1 MLKRT
6 VSLFLRL
13 QTNYPMK
20 CPACN
25 TLELVKTER
34 QGFDIDYCPS
44 CRGIWFERGELDK
57 ILSKLN
63 QMDLS
68 TEGSTKSEQKQA
80 ELHSKEHSA
89 IMDSIQQSKELHNLH
104 KHGGK
109 HHWIHRL
116 FD

>member
-1 MLKRT
+1 MQSPFFSR
-6 VSLFLRL
+6 RL
-13 QTNYPMK
+13 TNNHAMK
-20 CPACN
+20 CPACK

-34 QGFDIDYCPS
+34 QGFDIDYCTS

-68 TEGSTKSEQKQA
+68 TEASNPTEQKPI
-80 ELHSKEHSA
+80 EPHTKEHSA

>member
-1 MLKRT
+1 MP
-6 VSLFLRL
+6 
-13 QTNYPMK
+13 TNYPMK

-34 QGFDIDYCPS
+34 QGFDIDYCPT

-63 QMDLS
+63 HMDLS
-68 TEGSTKSEQKQA
+68 TEASNTTEQKSV
-80 ELHSKEHSA
+80 EPHSKEHSA

>member
-1 MLKRT
+1 
-6 VSLFLRL
+6 
-13 QTNYPMK
+13 MK

-25 TLELVKTER
+25 TVELVKTQR
-34 QGFDIDYCPS
+34 QGFDIDYCPA

-63 QMDLS
+63 QIDLS
-68 TEGSTKSEQKQA
+68 TNGNKPIDQKSQQV
-80 ELHSKEHSA
+80 HSKEHSP

-104 KHGGK
+104 GHGGK